1 MSVSVPDETDAV
13 AELWQALF
21 VPCES
26 VNGKVPIESILESF
40 WKNLNW
46 SSKERTTWVPLEP
59 F

>member
-26 VNGKVPIESILESF
+26 ANGKVPIESMLESF

-46 SSKERTTWVPLEP
+46 SSKERTT
-59 F
+59 